1 MFLLNSKIQIG
12 FYIDD
17 CSHKKKEKTTITF
30 ENVDRANFTKNKNNK
45 KSTCEN
51 ETKNSTLSHNNKA
64 VITLR

>member
-1 MFLLNSKIQIG
+1 MIAHTKRRKKQRLLLKNL
-12 FYIDD
+12 
-17 CSHKKKEKTTITF
+17 
-30 ENVDRANFTKNKNNK
+30 DRANFTKNKNNK